1 MRGGTGMKKIDS
13 LVLGA
18 YGANCYLLWN
28 DGHVLIVDPGSKSP
42 KVRELIEVQS
52 GIVDGIFL
60 THGHFDHIAGTD
72 ALVDYFHCPLY
83 INDLD
88 VSLLTNPYLNVS
100 AGTGSEVIVKTKP
113 IGLMPGHLQ
122 IGKFSFTL
130 IDAPGHSEG
139 SCLMI
144 WDDKMI
150 CGDVLFQGSI
160 GRTDLV
166 TGSNPKMFQTLQM
179 IKTLNPDLKVYPGHG
194 NPTTLQDE
202 LRTNPYLD

>member
-1 MRGGTGMKKIDS
+1 MKKIDS

-18 YGANCYLLWN
+18 YAANCYLLWN

-42 KVRELIEVQS
+42 KIKELIEVQN

-60 THGHFDHIAGTD
+60 THGHFDHIAGVD
-72 ALVDYFHCPLY
+72 ALVKHYSCPVY

-88 VSLLTNPYLNVS
+88 VPLLTNPYLNVS
-100 AGTGSEVIVKTKP
+100 AGMNEVIVKAKP
-113 IGLMPGHLQ
+113 IGLMPGRMQ
-122 IGKFSFTL
+122 IGSFSFEL

-144 WDDKMI
+144 WDDHMI

-179 IKTLNPDLKVYPGHG
+179 IKTLDPNLKVYPGHG
-194 NPTTLQDE
+194 NTTTLLEE
-202 LRTNPYLD
+202 LQTNPYLD